1 MKRITPLSPLLIS
14 QIAAGEVIERPASVL
29 KELVENSLDAGARN
43 IVVLLEEGGVRRIQ
57 VEDDGHGIH
66 PDDLSLALQA
76 HATSKLA
83 ATDPLNHI
91 MTLGFRGEALA
102 SMAAVA
108 RVTVTARVAEA
119 AHASTMTVSGGQVEG
134 PRPAARSVGCSVVVE
149 DLFGHTPAR
158 RKFLKSTGTEFGHCD
173 ELLRRLALAHPEVA
187 FRLSH
192 QGRALRHWPALTLE
206 ARVRGI
212 LGEEFLNQSLAVE
225 DSAGPLHLSGWI
237 LHPTAASRAEQYLF
251 VNGRFVRDRLLTQAV
266 RQAYQDVLHGQRQPG
281 GVLFLSLDPARVDV
295 NVHPAKTEVRFEE
308 GQAVFRFVWQAL
320 HKTLTRTT
328 PGGLGFVERHPAGD
342 EEILP
347 PSVKAGS
354 RLTSFSGRS
363 GELPLPLSRF
373 VALAPMLD
381 KATGSPHL
389 GEPDPFHAALYGNP
403 TIPVETPPPPAQG
416 MVGVPRP
423 GEEDADLPGVAPDPM
438 PPERSSFPLGQAL
451 AQLHGV
457 YILAQNAAGLVVV
470 DMHAAHER
478 ILYERLKA
486 RHATAGGGQAFLD
499 PPHFALSARELAV
512 LESHGDVLTA
522 LGLDLALRGPQTVV
536 LRSWPIE
543 LSGVDPEP
551 VLRQVWADLEETGQS
566 LAFEARR
573 HEVLASMACH
583 GAVRAHHSLTLPQM
597 NALLRDM
604 ERCERADQCNHGRP
618 TWRQIPLS
626 ELDQWFLRGR

>member
-1 MKRITPLSPLLIS
+1 MKRIEALSPLLIS

-43 IVVLLEEGGVRRIQ
+43 VVVLLEEGGVRRIQ

-66 PDDLSLALQA
+66 PDDLSLALKA

-83 ATDPLNHI
+83 AEDPLNHI
-91 MTLGFRGEALA
+91 VTLGFRGEALA

-119 AHASTMTVSGGQVEG
+119 PHAATMTVSGGQVEG
-134 PRPAARSVGCSVVVE
+134 PRPAARSIGCSVVVE

-212 LGEEFLNQSLAVE
+212 LGEEFLNQSLTIE

-281 GVLFLSLDPARVDV
+281 GVLFLNVDPARVDV

-320 HKTLTRTT
+320 HKALTRTT
-328 PGGLGFVERHPAGD
+328 PGGLGFVGRRSPVHEDIHSEPVQEG
-342 EEILP
+342 P
-347 PSVKAGS
+347 MSPSRGV
-354 RLTSFSGRS
+354 S
-363 GELPLPLSRF
+363 GELPLPPPRF
-373 VALAPMLD
+373 VAPSPLPGKIPA
-381 KATGSPHL
+381 SPHL
-389 GEPDPFHAALYGNP
+389 GEPDPFHAALYGNSLLP
-403 TIPVETPPPPAQG
+403 AATLPPPAQG
-416 MVGVPRP
+416 PDASPRL
-423 GEEDADLPGVAPDPM
+423 GEENSRVPE
-438 PPERSSFPLGQAL
+438 PPSFPLGQAL

-457 YILAQNAAGLVVV
+457 YILAQNATGLVVV

-486 RHATAGGGQAFLD
+486 RHEVAGGGQTFLD
-499 PPHFALSARELAV
+499 PPYFTLSARELAV
-512 LESHGDVLTA
+512 LESYGDVLTA

-536 LRSWPIE
+536 LRSWPME

-566 LAFEARR
+566 LALEARR

-583 GAVRAHHSLTLPQM
+583 GAVRAHHPLTLTQM